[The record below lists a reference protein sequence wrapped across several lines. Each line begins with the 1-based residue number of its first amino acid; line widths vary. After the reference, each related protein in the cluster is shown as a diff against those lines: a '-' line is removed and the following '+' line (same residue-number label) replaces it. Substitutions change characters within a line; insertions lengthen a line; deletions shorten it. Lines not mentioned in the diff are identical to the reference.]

1 MLQKIGTYAIALAV
15 ISMILPS
22 MLGYFIGENDS
33 FLFKIP
39 WSYFILS
46 FGSLGV
52 LLFIIKGIKEKQ
64 KFNSSTVMMLLGIY
78 LILIGFALE
87 KMDMA
92 YSRYILL
99 AGLLLIALWITIP
112 TKKTNTED

>member
-1 MLQKIGTYAIALAV
+1 MLQKIGTYAIVLAV

-33 FLFKIP
+33 FLFQIP
-39 WSYFILS
+39 WGYFILS

-52 LLFIIKGIKEKQ
+52 LLFVIKGVREKQ
-64 KFNSSTVMMLLGIY
+64 QFNFSTLMMLLGIY

-87 KMDMA
+87 KMEIA
-92 YSRYILL
+92 NSRYILL

-112 TKKTNTED
+112 TKKTNAED

>member
-1 MLQKIGTYAIALAV
+1 MLQKIGTYAIVFAV

-33 FLFKIP
+33 FLFQIP

-64 KFNSSTVMMLLGIY
+64 KFNFSAVMMLLGIY

-87 KMDMA
+87 KMDVA

-99 AGLLLIALWITIP
+99 AGLLLIALWIAIP
-112 TKKTNTED
+112 SKNSKIED